1 MQDAT
6 IQELDYLVTAD
17 DIAYLNHYHTQM
29 SPTFQRR
36 RTYVGLVMTVCGVF
50 GFLTSLTIGGPALF
64 FMALLIFMGV
74 WTTLAKNNEPSKRHV
89 QHIRKL
95 YEEGQNRAL
104 FGHHHVRLLTDRIE
118 VTTEYSRG
126 EVKWSGVERVVE
138 NEHYIFI
145 YVSALN
151 AYVINK
157 KYFPSEQHAQNF
169 FAQAQHSHAQALR
182 LEQHALPP
190 ERQLPLHEEYPSVP
204 SHLPVPASPHL
215 PSQRPMMPAGH
226 VAAGAGGGGTDG
238 SL

>member
-6 IQELDYLVTAD
+6 MQELDYLVTAD

-29 SPTFQRR
+29 SPAFQRR

-74 WTTLAKNNEPSKRHV
+74 WTTLAKNSEPSKRHV
-89 QHIRKL
+89 QHIRRL
-95 YEEGQNRAL
+95 YEEGKNRAL
-104 FGHHHVRLLTDRIE
+104 FGHHHVRLLPDRIE
-118 VTTEYSRG
+118 VSTEFSRG
-126 EVKWSGVERVVE
+126 EVKWEGVERVVD
-138 NEHYIFI
+138 NEQYIFI

-157 KYFPSEQHAQNF
+157 KYFPSEQHAQHF
-169 FAQAQHSHAQALR
+169 FALAQHSHAQALR
-182 LEQHALPP
+182 LEGASLAPNHLLPAM
-190 ERQLPLHEEYPSVP
+190 EIPSVP
-204 SHLPVPASPHL
+204 THLPVPAAPHI
-215 PSQRPMMPAGH
+215 PAQRPLMPSGH
-226 VAAGAGGGGTDG
+226 VAKPDAKGGGTDG